1 MANTS
6 EQTAIIESDV
16 DLLVVDARS
25 GSGKTYTL
33 VEYAKARPNESM
45 IYLAFN
51 KSIKDDAAKKFPSNV
66 KCYSTHGL
74 AFPKFGSQFQGKLFE
89 PKATHISKLLG
100 IDVVSAGRV
109 LAIVN
114 HYMTTAASHIEPEH
128 VFAIVPNANG
138 QTVSQAIALANQ
150 AWEAMTDPKNKSV
163 PCPHDAYL
171 KCYQLSNPI
180 IRADVILFDESQDS
194 NAVILDIVLKQ
205 KARKVLV
212 GDKNQAI
219 YGFRGA
225 VNALAQVE
233 ADLRLNLTTSFRFG
247 EGIAA
252 VASALLQDW
261 AGAKKAITGSGK
273 YETVF
278 SVDKQH
284 PYAYLARTNGNLFGE
299 AVSLLRA
306 NRPFGYAGGVEG
318 YRLDSILN
326 VYFLYCGQKGK
337 IRDPYIASFKDYPEL
352 KNYATELDDK
362 ELKSIMQIVDDYLH
376 EIPTLIEQI
385 KAKAVYPLT
394 GGEVILATGHKSKG
408 LEFLDVVLGDD
419 FTDLETRKDPKTGKM
434 IDPDVEEIN
443 LLYVAITRALRGID
457 LPIAVREWLAKTG
470 RGYLLQ
476 GASTPSV
483 VVTAPTPVSTPV
495 PPAVSGEQKTS
506 TPQPAP
512 TPRTPPHQLS
522 LVEQP
527 LTAEQKAKKLSVSLG
542 TLESTLADILAGCEG
557 RPEIAS
563 VIAGYLAEQSGTFA
577 AIK

>member
-1 MANTS
+1 MANTT
-6 EQTAIIESDV
+6 EQIAIIESNAE
-16 DLLVVDARS
+16 LLVVDARA

-33 VEYAKARPNESM
+33 VEYAIARPGESM

-51 KSIKDDAAKKFPSNV
+51 KAIKEDAAKKFPKNV
-66 KCYSTHGL
+66 RCYSTHGL

-89 PKATHISKLLG
+89 PKATHISKHLG
-100 IDVVSAGRV
+100 IDLISAGRV

-114 HYMTTAASHIEPEH
+114 HWMTTAASTIEPDH
-128 VFAIVPNANG
+128 VFAIVPNANK
-138 QTVSQAIALANQ
+138 QAVRQAIDLADK
-150 AWEAMTDPKNKSV
+150 AWLAITNPRDKSV

-171 KCYQLSNPI
+171 KLFQLSNPI

-194 NAVILDIVLKQ
+194 NSVVLDIVLKQ

-233 ADLRLNLTTSFRFG
+233 ADQRLNLTTSFRFG
-247 EGIAA
+247 QGIAS

-261 AGAKKAITGSGK
+261 AGAKTPITGSGK
-273 YETVF
+273 YNTVF
-278 SVDKQH
+278 SVDKKS
-284 PYAYLARTNGNLFGE
+284 PYAFLARTNSKLFGE
-299 AVSLLRA
+299 AVTLLRA

-326 VYFLYCGQKGK
+326 VYFLCCGQKGK
-337 IRDPYIASFKDYPEL
+337 IRDPYISSFKDYAEL
-352 KNYATELDDK
+352 KQYATELDDK
-362 ELKSIMQIVDDYLH
+362 ELKSTMQIVDDYLH
-376 EIPTLIEQI
+376 DIPALIEQI
-385 KAKAVYPLT
+385 KAKAIFPLT
-394 GGEVILATGHKSKG
+394 GNEVVLATGHKSKG

-419 FTDLETRKDPKTGKM
+419 FTDLETRKDPKTGKF
-434 IDPDVEEIN
+434 IGPDEEEIN
-443 LLYVAITRALRGID
+443 LLYVAITRALRGIE

-470 RGYLLQ
+470 RTNLLQ
-476 GASTPSV
+476 GMAAPLVISTVSATVPVAIPDVPASPIPPTQESTSTPS
-483 VVTAPTPVSTPV
+483 T
-495 PPAVSGEQKTS
+495 
-506 TPQPAP
+506 
-512 TPRTPPHQLS
+512 RPHQFT

-527 LTAEQKAKKLSVSLG
+527 LTAEQKAKKLNQSLG
-542 TLESTLADILAGCEG
+542 YLEATLAEILAGCAG

-563 VIAGYLAEQSGTFA
+563 VIANYLVEQSRTFA